1 MVSLATKAS
10 RRWYLLPIAP
20 MAAAYIYLAFFFP
33 QPDVRI
39 ALRTVP
45 VVPFAIWAIYLD
57 PRRPLRTAP
66 AALRLVGQ
74 AVLLV
79 ATLLFAVLVLGLGL
93 NWIFD
98 PRRVV

>member
-1 MVSLATKAS
+1 VLE
-10 RRWYLLPIAP
+10 RRWYLLPLVP
-20 MAAAYIYLAFFFP
+20 LAAAYVYAAFLFP

-39 ALRTVP
+39 VLRSAP
-45 VVPFAIWAIYLD
+45 VVPFAIWAVFLD

-93 NWIFD
+93 NWVFD
-98 PRRVV
+98 PARVV

>member
-1 MVSLATKAS
+1 VK
-10 RRWYLLPIAP
+10 RRWYLLPLPPVAV
-20 MAAAYIYLAFFFP
+20 ACVYVAFFFP
-33 QPDVRI
+33 HPDVRI
-39 ALRTVP
+39 VLRSAP
-45 VVPFAIWAIYLD
+45 VVPFAIWAVFLD

-93 NWIFD
+93 NWVFD
-98 PRRVV
+98 PARVV

>member
-1 MVSLATKAS
+1 MQ
-10 RRWYLLPIAP
+10 RWYLLPLALL
-20 MAAAYIYLAFFFP
+20 AAAYLYLAFFFP

-45 VVPFAIWAIYLD
+45 VLPFAIWAVYVD

-66 AALRLVGQ
+66 PARRLVGQ

-79 ATLLFAVLVLGLGL
+79 ATVLFAVLVLGLGL

-98 PRRVV
+98 PARVV

>member
-1 MVSLATKAS
+1 VLE
-10 RRWYLLPIAP
+10 RRWYLLPLVP
-20 MAAAYIYLAFFFP
+20 LAAAYVYAAFLFP

-39 ALRTVP
+39 VLRSAP
-45 VVPFAIWAIYLD
+45 VVPFAIWAVFLD

-66 AALRLVGQ
+66 PARRLVGQ
-74 AVLLV
+74 AMLLV

-98 PRRVV
+98 PSRVV

>member
-1 MVSLATKAS
+1 LPLA
-10 RRWYLLPIAP
+10 PV
-20 MAAAYIYLAFFFP
+20 AAAYVYVAFFFP

-39 ALRTVP
+39 VLRSAP
-45 VVPFAIWAIYLD
+45 VVPFAIWAVFLD

-66 AALRLVGQ
+66 PARRLVGQ

-98 PRRVV
+98 PSRVV